1 MHPTTKAGI
10 VEHVKRATPKG
21 QARKPASLGKGL
33 TMKNYYTLEELNA
46 IMFSEEER
54 AVNHSIK
61 YRKLREKFADMPQEQ
76 FDDYYHA
83 FVGTN
88 GVIGGH
94 PASVTP
100 QQSAMF
106 NAIVEWFNSCGKYYG
121 AASVSDIMISAY
133 KNCTDKPMKKAI
145 NPAIKEV
152 KRWNGSIY
160 YSIVESFHV
169 NVRKFLL
176 ALAEQGEIEHI
187 EIKTRGMV
195 HLNMFKAK

>member
-1 MHPTTKAGI
+1 
-10 VEHVKRATPKG
+10 
-21 QARKPASLGKGL
+21 
-33 TMKNYYTLEELNA
+33 MKNTYTPEELNA

-54 AVNHSIK
+54 TADYSIK
-61 YRKLREKFADMPQEQ
+61 YLKLREKFADMPQKQ

-83 FVGTN
+83 FVGTS
-88 GVIGGH
+88 GVIGGR

-106 NAIVEWFNSCGKYYG
+106 NAIAEWFNSCGKYYG

-133 KNCTDKPMKKAI
+133 KNCTDKSMKKAI
-145 NPAIKEV
+145 NPAINEV

-160 YSIVESFHV
+160 YSIAESFHA

-176 ALAEQGEIEHI
+176 ALAEQGEIELI
-187 EIKTRGMV
+187 EIKTRGKV